1 MTQDKSEVKSQD
13 DKNESQTEKTGK
25 NAPGQDTVHVKVYSP
40 FKVYFE
46 GPAKSV
52 SAESAT
58 GPFDILPRHH
68 NFITL
73 LEPCELMV
81 RVPDGAELPFPIQG
95 GIMHVKA
102 DEIIVFLDV

>member
-1 MTQDKSEVKSQD
+1 MAENENEVKST
-13 DKNESQTEKTGK
+13 EEKTASQVK
-25 NAPGQDTVHVKVYSP
+25 DASKSITPPDLVQVKVYSP
-40 FKVYFE
+40 FKIYFD

-81 RVPDGAELPFPIQG
+81 RVPDGADLPFPIQG